1 MRAKNMFGD
10 NDDHKE
16 LFFIDRMFWKEI
28 KTMCC
33 VTKYIENECSVFFQ
47 CFSQGGVKD
56 NSDYAR
62 ELKKGVKCKKIFY
75 MIKTAT
81 SLCNFWS
88 HLALSDGWTACKAPP
103 QD

>member
-1 MRAKNMFGD
+1 M
-10 NDDHKE
+10 
-16 LFFIDRMFWKEI
+16 LLKEI

-33 VTKYIENECSVFFQ
+33 VTKYIENECSAFFQ

-88 HLALSDGWTACKAPP
+88 NLLLPDGWTACKAPP

>member
-1 MRAKNMFGD
+1 M
-10 NDDHKE
+10 
-16 LFFIDRMFWKEI
+16 LLKEI

-81 SLCNFWS
+81 SLCIFWS
-88 HLALSDGWTACKAPP
+88 NLQLSDGWTACKAPP